1 MDNRYDAA
9 ITADRIKQ
17 VADKAGIKISQLNS
31 ICGLSENT
39 IKNAGKSKEGMK
51 ARNLFL
57 IAEVLN
63 CSVDYLL
70 GRTDNPQ
77 SVANTHIEQT
87 HSFVEN
93 DSSPI
98 LVVSPSDNQLD
109 DIHQELLTYF
119 DKLSFKDKAEIMK
132 MVAEK
137 AEC

>member
-1 MDNRYDAA
+1 MNNSQQLANL
-9 ITADRIKQ
+9 IQDRAKK
-17 VADKAGIKISQLNS
+17 VGKSQLQIAKECDIS
-31 ICGLSENT
+31 
-39 IKNAGKSKEGMK
+39 KNFMQSMKKEGYMP
-51 ARNLFL
+51 RLENLCKL
-57 IAEVLN
+57 ADCLD

-77 SVANTHIEQT
+77 SEPNTHIEQT
-87 HSFVEN
+87 HSFVQN

-98 LVVSPSDNQLD
+98 LVVNPSNNQLD

-132 MVAEK
+132 MVVDK